1 MIRDGLEEA
10 HPQPNALV
18 VREYDEPMRA
28 LYALASRVREMEDGA
43 EPDGG
48 FAVEQSEALRA
59 RMEVGG
65 QIVIAAKS
73 PPFARRAPSDAE
85 SVLRAAGWRKF
96 CIVSVSNAQ
105 SGASH
110 SATSR

>member
-10 HPQPNALV
+10 DAQPDSLI
-18 VREYDEPMRA
+18 VRQDDEAVRA
-28 LYALASRVREMEDGA
+28 LHALATRMREMEDGA
-43 EPDGG
+43 ETDGG

>member
-1 MIRDGLEEA
+1 MIRDGLKEA
-10 HPQPNALV
+10 NAKPDSLI
-18 VREYDEPMRA
+18 VRENDEPMRA
-28 LYALASRVREMEDGA
+28 LHALASRMREMEDGA

-59 RMEVGG
+59 RMEVGC

-85 SVLRAAGWRKF
+85 SVLCAAGWRKF

-105 SGASH
+105 SGESH